1 MDCSGLN
8 DCSEFTMDP
17 LQTLQEGLTTMELEL
32 ILQIRTLA
40 DAGVGIKAIARQLDL
55 APNTVRR
62 YLRGADPGPHP
73 RPNARRLSPELV
85 QLAQHL
91 YRTVAGGNAVV
102 VQQELMARGWV
113 APLRSLQRVLEP
125 LRRDDQI
132 KSLATLRFETEP
144 GRQLQLDFGEKV
156 VPIGGQP
163 IKIAIFVATLGFSR
177 RLFCRAFLSQ
187 RQDDW
192 LEGLERAFQRFGG
205 LTEEV
210 LCDNASPLVSS
221 HDRASGVVRW
231 RAGFAAYCLDRG
243 LVPRACKPY
252 RARTKGKVERGVG
265 YVKNNALAGREFT
278 CLVAVHDHLDW
289 WMDEVADV
297 RLHGTIQERPIDR
310 FLALERAALR
320 PLPHPGLAVRTQRLS
335 RKVSTDCF
343 VDVNTVRY
351 SVPHRFIREVVDVV
365 VGLETV
371 EVYRRGERIAQ
382 HRRCD
387 QPHGVVRDPAH
398 FAGLYRGL
406 GGGEAA
412 ATVGVPSVPIAL
424 PATAGFARPLSE
436 YALLVEGKEVPDDHT
451 QFADGRSCGHEFETS
466 SVDTY
471 AGDPGRGPVGG
482 GPEGVVLPGVG

>member
-17 LQTLQEGLTTMELEL
+17 LHTLQEGLTTMELEL

-40 DAGVGIKAIARQLDL
+40 DAGVGIKAIARQLNL

-62 YLRGADPGPHP
+62 YLRGAAPGPHP
-73 RPNARRLSPELV
+73 RPKAHRLGPELV

-91 YRTVAGGNAVV
+91 YRTVASGNAVV
-102 VQQELMARGWV
+102 VQQELAVRGLV

-125 LRRDDQI
+125 LRREDQV
-132 KSLATLRFETEP
+132 KSLATVRFETAP

-156 VPIGGQP
+156 VLIGDQP
-163 IKIAIFVATLGFSR
+163 TKIAIFAATLGFSR

-205 LTEEV
+205 LTEEL
-210 LCDNASPLVSS
+210 LCDNASPLVCS
-221 HDRASGVVRW
+221 HDRASGEVRW

-243 LVPRACKPY
+243 LIPRACKPY
-252 RARTKGKVERGVG
+252 RARTKGKIERGVG
-265 YVKNNALAGREFT
+265 YVKNNALAGREFV
-278 CLVAVHDHLDW
+278 CFPALQDHLEW
-289 WMDEVADV
+289 WMDQVADV
-297 RLHGTIQERPIDR
+297 RIHGTIQERPIDR
-310 FLALERAALR
+310 FLAQERAALR
-320 PLPHPGLAVRTQRLS
+320 PLPRLGLAVRTQRLS
-335 RKVSTDCF
+335 RKVSIDCF
-343 VDVNTVRY
+343 VDINTVRY

-387 QPHGVVRDPAH
+387 QPHSVVRDPAH
-398 FAGLYRGL
+398 FAGLYRSVL
-406 GGGEAA
+406 GGGAATTVSGPSVSIVLPAA
-412 ATVGVPSVPIAL
+412 AE
-424 PATAGFARPLSE
+424 FARPLSE
-436 YALLVEGKEVPDDHT
+436 YALLVEGKEVPDDHA
-451 QFADGRSCGHEFETS
+451 QFADGRSSEHESEAP
-466 SVDTY
+466 SVDSY
-471 AGDPGRGPVGG
+471 A
-482 GPEGVVLPGVG
+482 

>member
-8 DCSEFTMDP
+8 DCSEVTMDP
-17 LQTLQEGLTTMELEL
+17 LQTSQEGLTTMELEQL
-32 ILQIRTLA
+32 LRIRTLA
-40 DAGVGIKAIARQLDL
+40 GAGVGIKAIARQLDL

-73 RPNARRLSPELV
+73 RPKARRLSPETA
-85 QLAQHL
+85 QLAQDL
-91 YRTVAGGNAVV
+91 YRTIAGGNAVV
-102 VQQELMARGWV
+102 VQQELAARGLV

-125 LRRDDQI
+125 LRRDDQV
-132 KSLATLRFETEP
+132 KGLATVRFETEP

-156 VPIGGQP
+156 VSIGGQR
-163 IKIAIFVATLGFSR
+163 IKVAVFAATLGFSR

-205 LTEEV
+205 LTEEL

-221 HDRASGVVRW
+221 HDRTSGEVRW

-252 RARTKGKVERGVG
+252 RARTKGKIERGVG
-265 YVKNNALAGREFT
+265 YVKNNALAGREFDSFVG
-278 CLVAVHDHLDW
+278 LQDHLEW
-289 WMDEVADV
+289 WMDRVADV
-297 RLHGTIQERPIDR
+297 RIHGTIRERPLDR
-310 FLALERAALR
+310 FVARERAALR
-320 PLPHPGLAVRTQRLS
+320 PLPRPGLAVRAQRLS

-371 EVYRRGERIAQ
+371 EVYRRGERIAR
-382 HRRCD
+382 HGRSD

-398 FAGLYRGL
+398 FAGLYRSVGV
-406 GGGEAA
+406 GEAA
-412 ATVGVPSVPIAL
+412 ATVSVPSISIAL
-424 PATAGFARPLSE
+424 PAAAGFARPLSE
-436 YALLVEGKEVPDDHT
+436 YALLVEGKEVPDDHAR
-451 QFADGRSCGHEFETS
+451 FADGRSRGRESEDTS
-466 SVDTY
+466 IGSY
-471 AGDPGRGPVGG
+471 A
-482 GPEGVVLPGVG
+482 